1 MKDLSV
7 SLLLDVYGS
16 LLNEKQYRIVVDY
29 YNEDL
34 SLSEISENENIT
46 RQAAHDTIKRTVQLL
61 HTYEEKLN
69 YLATVNNLK
78 KAAELENIEEIYRI
92 IENL

>member
-7 SLLLDVYGS
+7 SLLLDVYGC
-16 LLNEKQYRIVVDY
+16 LLGDKQYRIAVDY

-34 SLSEISENENIT
+34 SLSEISENENMT
-46 RQAAHDTIKRTVQLL
+46 RQAAHDTLKRTTALL
-61 HTYEEKLN
+61 YSYEEKMH
-69 YLATVNNLK
+69 YLETVTNLK
-78 KAAELENIEEIYRI
+78 KAAAENNTEALYNI

>member
-16 LLNEKQYRIVVDY
+16 LLNEKQYRIAVDY

-34 SLSEISENENIT
+34 SLSEISENEGMT
-46 RQAAHDTIKRTVQLL
+46 RQAAHDTLKRTAQLL
-61 HTYEEKLN
+61 YSYEEKLN
-69 YLATVNNLK
+69 YLSLVTDLK
-78 KAAELENIEEIYRI
+78 KAAELKDTETIYGI

>member
-16 LLNEKQYRIVVDY
+16 LLNEKQYRIAVDY

-34 SLSEISENENIT
+34 SLSEISENEGMT
-46 RQAAHDTIKRTVQLL
+46 RQAAHDTLKRTAQLL
-61 HTYEEKLN
+61 HSYEEKLN
-69 YLATVNNLK
+69 YLSIISELK
-78 KAAELENIEEIYRI
+78 KAAEQKDSETIYNI

>member
-7 SLLLDVYGS
+7 SLLLDVYGV
-16 LLNEKQYRIVVDY
+16 LLNEKQYRIAVDY

-34 SLSEISENENIT
+34 SLSEISENENMT
-46 RQAAHDTIKRTVQLL
+46 RQAAHDTLKRTVQLL
-61 HTYEEKLN
+61 NGYEEKLG
-69 YLATVNNLK
+69 YLKTVNSLK
-78 KAAELENIEEIYRI
+78 KAAEKEDIKSIYNI

>member
-7 SLLLDVYGS
+7 SLLLDVYGV
-16 LLNEKQYRIVVDY
+16 LLNEKQYRIAVDY

-34 SLSEISENENIT
+34 SLSEISENENMT
-46 RQAAHDTIKRTVQLL
+46 RQAAHDTLKRTVQLL
-61 HTYEEKLN
+61 HGYEEKLG
-69 YLATVNNLK
+69 YLKTVNSLK
-78 KAAELENIEEIYRI
+78 KAAEKEDIKSIYNI

>member
-1 MKDLSV
+1 MKDLSI

-16 LLNEKQYRIVVDY
+16 LLNEKQYRIAVDY

-34 SLSEISENENIT
+34 SLAEISENEGMT
-46 RQAAHDTIKRTVQLL
+46 RQAAHDTLKRTAQLL
-61 HTYEEKLN
+61 HSYEEKLN
-69 YLATVNNLK
+69 CLSVVSKLK
-78 KAAELENIEEIYRI
+78 KAAELKDTETIYNI